1 MIGENDIGCWSKAC
15 NSNLYKLSVVRRG
28 GIAMHLWHLELFR
41 IMARQGVF
49 FAGDSLP
56 GKDQEMQ
63 EGPAEGGVR
72 PLV

>member
-1 MIGENDIGCWSKAC
+1 M
-15 NSNLYKLSVVRRG
+15 VRRG